1 MAIEKLDLK
10 GFTIIRRLGTGART
24 TIYLASDNETKTK
37 IALKHAI
44 FDRPQDSR
52 IFEQIINEYKIS
64 KQIEHPYIRKCYKLI
79 KIRKNFKLTQLLLS
93 MELFDGQALE
103 DFKTLS
109 LGDLLLVFRMV
120 ATGLNSM
127 HRSGYIHCDIKPN
140 NILINKDGSIR
151 IIDLGQCCKTG
162 TMKSRIQGT
171 PDYIAPE
178 QVHRKR
184 LDERTDIF
192 NLGATMYWALTGK
205 NIPTMIPQAD
215 CFPGG
220 ARNNKAVAPHQIY
233 KKIPLGI
240 SKLVMD
246 CVKENPSQR
255 PTNMSEI
262 VSRLD
267 LLIHS
272 IFEKKLSGQ

>member
-1 MAIEKLDLK
+1 MVVEKLDLK
-10 GFTIIRRLGTGART
+10 GFSIIRRLGTGART
-24 TIYLASDNETKTK
+24 TIYLANDNGTKTK
-37 IALKHAI
+37 VALKHAI

-64 KQIEHPYIRKCYKLI
+64 KQVEHPYVRKCYKLI

-140 NILINKDGSIR
+140 NILINKDGSIK

-162 TMKSRIQGT
+162 TVKARIQGT

-205 NIPTMIPQAD
+205 NIPTMIPQSD
-215 CFPGG
+215 SLLGG
-220 ARNNKAVAPHQIY
+220 TKDTKAVAPHQIF
-233 KKIPLGI
+233 L
-240 SKLVMD
+240 
-246 CVKENPSQR
+246 
-255 PTNMSEI
+255 
-262 VSRLD
+262 
-267 LLIHS
+267 
-272 IFEKKLSGQ
+272 

>member
-1 MAIEKLDLK
+1 MAVEKLDLK
-10 GFTIIRRLGTGART
+10 GFSIIKRLGTGART
-24 TIYLASDNETKTK
+24 AIYLANDDESKTK
-37 IALKHAI
+37 VALKHAL

-52 IFEQIINEYKIS
+52 IFEQIINEYKVS

-79 KIRKNFKLTQLLLS
+79 KIRKNFRMTQLLLS
-93 MELFDGQALE
+93 MEFFDGQALE
-103 DFKTLS
+103 DFKNLS
-109 LGDLLLVFRMV
+109 LGDVLLVFRMV
-120 ATGLNSM
+120 ATGLSAM

-162 TMKSRIQGT
+162 TVKTRIQGT

-184 LDERTDIF
+184 LDARTDIF

-205 NIPTMIPQAD
+205 NIPTMIPQANSVL
-215 CFPGG
+215 GG
-220 ARNNKAVAPHQIY
+220 AKNNKAVAPHRIH
-233 KKIPLGI
+233 KRIPLSI
-240 SKLVMD
+240 STLVMD

-255 PTNMSEI
+255 LANMAEI

-267 LLIHS
+267 VLIHG
-272 IFEKKLSGQ
+272 IFEKKMNG

>member
-1 MAIEKLDLK
+1 MATEKLDLK
-10 GFTIIRRLGTGART
+10 GFTIIKRLGSGART
-24 TIYLASDNETKTK
+24 AIYLAVDDETKTK

-44 FDRPQDSR
+44 FERPQDSR
-52 IFEQIINEYKIS
+52 IFEQIVTEYKVS
-64 KQIEHPYIRKCYKLI
+64 KQIEHPYLRKCYKLI
-79 KIRKNFKLTQLLLS
+79 KIRKNFKVTQLLLS
-93 MELFDGQALE
+93 MEPFDGQALE

-109 LGDLLLVFRMV
+109 LGDVLLVFRMV
-120 ATGLNSM
+120 ATGLSVM

-151 IIDLGQCCKTG
+151 IIDLGQCCKTS
-162 TMKSRIQGT
+162 TVKSRIQGT

-215 CFPGG
+215 DLFGKT
-220 ARNNKAVAPHQIY
+220 RNNKAAAPHQIHRR
-233 KKIPLGI
+233 IPLGI

-246 CVKENPSQR
+246 CVKEDPSQR
-255 PTNMSEI
+255 SANMTEI

-267 LLIHS
+267 VLIHS
-272 IFEKKLSGQ
+272 IFEKKLSNQ

>member
-1 MAIEKLDLK
+1 MATEKLDLK
-10 GFTIIRRLGTGART
+10 GFSIIKRLGSGART
-24 TIYLASDNETKTK
+24 TIYLALDDETKTK
-37 IALKHAI
+37 VALKRAV
-44 FDRPQDSR
+44 FEKPQDSR
-52 IFEQIINEYKIS
+52 IFEQIITEYKVS
-64 KQIEHPYIRKCYKLI
+64 KQIDHPYLRKCYKLI
-79 KIRKNFKLTQLLLS
+79 KIRKNFKTVQLLLS
-93 MELFDGQALE
+93 MELFEGQALE
-103 DFKTLS
+103 DSKTLS
-109 LGDLLLVFRMV
+109 LGDVLLVFRMV
-120 ATGLNSM
+120 ATGLSAM

-140 NILINKDGSIR
+140 NILINDDGSIK
-151 IIDLGQCCKTG
+151 IIDLGQCCKIG
-162 TMKSRIQGT
+162 TVKNRIQGT

-178 QVHRKR
+178 QVHREQ

-215 CFPGG
+215 SLLPT
-220 ARNNKAVAPHQIY
+220 AKNHKALAPHQIY

-246 CVKENPSQR
+246 CIKEVPSQR
-255 PTNMSEI
+255 PANMTAI

-272 IFEKKLSGQ
+272 IFEKKLSSQ